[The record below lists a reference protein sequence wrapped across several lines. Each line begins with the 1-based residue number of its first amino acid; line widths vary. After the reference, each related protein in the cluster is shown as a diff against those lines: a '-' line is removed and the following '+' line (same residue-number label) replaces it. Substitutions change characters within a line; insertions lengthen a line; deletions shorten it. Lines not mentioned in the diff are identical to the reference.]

1 MTPLME
7 IGQIDLKSVRTLIEH
22 TSDTILIVNPDGIV
36 TFVSPS
42 AEELTG
48 VDTASICGTSY
59 LEWVAPEDLERVN
72 QAFQH
77 VAQGN
82 IIKIFSAKVMHSS
95 GDRRHCEASAVPM
108 IEDGVV
114 IGVSCI
120 LRDVTEAHIT
130 AQSLEK
136 TNADLMDAL
145 KQLSQAQEGLVQKER
160 ERAFSEI
167 AGGVAH
173 DFNNILTLVL
183 GHTEILGD
191 EYSARDPAAFKD
203 SIEVI
208 KKASLDGQH
217 IVRRLRGLYSPNNSD
232 DCMDRVD
239 INAVITEL
247 GSLTR
252 IRRQENLK
260 SKRGYIELHLDLR
273 PVCEINANHVELNE
287 ALLNILLNAFDA
299 MPDGGTVS
307 ISTRQ
312 LGDSISVRIAD
323 TGHGMTSEQEKRCL
337 DAFYTTKGA
346 HGTGLGL
353 SEAASIVKRFKG
365 AIQVDTEVGLGT
377 TFTLTFPG
385 IAVAGKTDEDI
396 SRLSVLVHSDDNDI
410 FNVINAYLRLDD
422 HRVQRITADELA
434 SLHNSK
440 ADVVVRFSESISG
453 NMESDANQVLM
464 QPACP
469 WSSHVAPACPCNTAA
484 VILPLSLAQFR
495 EGLEVCSTS
504 RSSCANASK
513 YIVSS
518 ADEA

>member
-59 LEWVAPEDLERVN
+59 PEWVAPEDLDRVN

-108 IEDGVV
+108 VEDGVV

-173 DFNNILTLVL
+173 DFNNILMLIS
-183 GHTEILGD
+183 GHTELLLD
-191 EYSARDPAAFKD
+191 QQNSDRERVEKSL
-203 SIEVI
+203 EVI

-217 IVRRLRGLYSPNNSD
+217 IVRRLRGLYAPRLSCDSVE
-232 DCMDRVD
+232 RVD
-239 INAVITEL
+239 INTIITDL
-247 GSLTR
+247 YSLTSA
-252 IRRQENLK
+252 RRKEDAMRN
-260 SKRGYIELHLDLR
+260 RGYIEFHSDLR
-273 PVCEINANHVELNE
+273 PIGDITASPAELNE
-287 ALLNILLNAFDA
+287 ALLNILLNAFDS

-312 LGDSISVRIAD
+312 LGDSISVRIGD
-323 TGHGMTSEQEKRCL
+323 TGHGMTSEQKKHCL
-337 DAFYTTKGA
+337 DAFYTSKGA
-346 HGTGLGL
+346 EGTGLGL

-377 TFTLTFPG
+377 RFTLTFPG
-385 IAVAGKTDEDI
+385 LAVAGKTDEDI

-469 WSSHVAPACPCNTAA
+469 WSSHVTPACPCNTAA

-495 EGLEVCSTS
+495 EGLAVCSTS

-513 YIVSS
+513 CIVSS